1 MPSSCPTVTVDGYVD
16 PSGGD
21 RFCLGALSNVHRTDQ
36 SERARYYFKCTRFQN
51 IIFILLF
58 FMFKDCILVKEFNW
72 IYEEKEMFGYAACL
86 TTASSFRVTIWIE
99 KQGELREMQSIRYI
113 LRPTSK
119 FLI

>member
-1 MPSSCPTVTVDGYVD
+1 
-16 PSGGD
+16 
-21 RFCLGALSNVHRTDQ
+21 
-36 SERARYYFKCTRFQN
+36 
-51 IIFILLF
+51 
-58 FMFKDCILVKEFNW
+58 MFKDCILVKEFNW

-86 TTASSFRVTIWIE
+86 ITASSFRVTIWIA